1 MGKILKCLGI
11 MISIWNI
18 FKLKF
23 SEFWHFQL
31 NFLKNFWHN
40 QHLDFKHTSFY
51 WIFKN
56 YGWNEK
62 GTMVANTTWC
72 TLVENNLKYN
82 IGVHVVFD
90 LQKYIMHFAIGKVK
104 TTVI

>member
-1 MGKILKCLGI
+1 
-11 MISIWNI
+11 
-18 FKLKF
+18 
-23 SEFWHFQL
+23 
-31 NFLKNFWHN
+31 
-40 QHLDFKHTSFY
+40 
-51 WIFKN
+51 
-56 YGWNEK
+56 
-62 GTMVANTTWC
+62 MVANTTWC